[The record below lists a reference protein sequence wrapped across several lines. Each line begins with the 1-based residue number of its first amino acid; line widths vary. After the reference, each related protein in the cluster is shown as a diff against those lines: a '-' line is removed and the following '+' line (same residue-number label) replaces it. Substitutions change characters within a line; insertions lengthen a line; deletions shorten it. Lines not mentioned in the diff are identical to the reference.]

1 MIKFAYNNAINV
13 STSMIFFETNQNYHS
28 RMFFENNQ
36 NFKIKLKFAK
46 NNVKHLQKLLN
57 VLRANLIDAQVKQAK
72 YQDKRTLFKKYFVRQ
87 YVMLNEKN
95 IRIKRNKK
103 LK

>member
-1 MIKFAYNNAINV
+1 
-13 STSMIFFETNQNYHS
+13 
-28 RMFFENNQ
+28 MFFEDNQ
-36 NFKIKLKFAK
+36 DLKVKSKFAK

-72 YQDKRTLFKKYFVRQ
+72 YQDKRTLFKEYFVKQ

-103 LK
+103 LE

>member
-1 MIKFAYNNAINV
+1 
-13 STSMIFFETNQNYHS
+13 
-28 RMFFENNQ
+28 MFFEDNQ
-36 NFKIKLKFAK
+36 NLKAKSKFARD
-46 NNVKHLQKLLN
+46 NAKHLQKLLN
-57 VLRANLIDAQVKQAK
+57 VLRINLIDVQVKQAK

-103 LK
+103 LE